1 MKFSPVEKIEILR
14 NIRFAIRMKMGIQK
28 DVRIS
33 DVFRICEGK
42 GNVIEPDDK
51 KVSFIGFLNEFDD
64 VYGKGCIYI
73 HLFNNEDKEWLARR
87 AISHGAIAVI
97 SEYHI
102 EGIPCIVVNDV
113 WHVLKELSRLYFDD
127 NPCKRV
133 AIAGSIGKTTTK
145 EMIEAVLAQSFHEFC
160 TPNNGNVLA
169 YLAFEIQHMP
179 RNINQFIQ
187 EVDESYPNNAH
198 DCSYLLRPSI
208 AVITT
213 IDKSHVGAL
222 GGEDKVEK
230 AILDITAFMPEDGT
244 VIISADDPKSKTAS
258 FTQEVIS
265 VGINDCGADC
275 VATNIVSDDKSVD
288 FIANYRGESVKIHLN
303 CTGIHN
309 VYNAM
314 FAFVVGKLNGMKN
327 SRICK
332 GLKKYR
338 PMSVRQNMMRTFGKT
353 IYVDCFNASARS
365 VDAALSVLTKIK
377 TKKKGRRIA
386 VLGDIAEI
394 EGFETETYKQIA
406 ASIEKNNPDI
416 LITYGEDSG
425 CLQDYFDGE
434 GHHFNDREKLIEY
447 LRHSLRFGDA
457 VLFKASGSVK
467 LDSVIKKA
475 FPVAYR
481 LLLLPHRIKS
491 LKWLLKT
498 V

>member
-1 MKFSPVEKIEILR
+1 MEKISISEILIATGGKLLSGNTDAVIDSVCIDSREIKSNSLFVPIVGEHCDGHDFIKSAFESGAVVSFVQSDHQLKDICGALVEVESTVAALQDLAKYYRKKFS
-14 NIRFAIRMKMGIQK
+14 
-28 DVRIS
+28 
-33 DVFRICEGK
+33 
-42 GNVIEPDDK
+42 
-51 KVSFIGFLNEFDD
+51 
-64 VYGKGCIYI
+64 
-73 HLFNNEDKEWLARR
+73 
-87 AISHGAIAVI
+87 
-97 SEYHI
+97 
-102 EGIPCIVVNDV
+102 IPFVGVT
-113 WHVLKELSRLYFDD
+113 
-127 NPCKRV
+127 
-133 AIAGSIGKTTTK
+133 GSVGKTTTK
-145 EMIEAVLAQSFHEFC
+145 EMIAAVLGENLNVLKTQGNYNGQIGLPLTIFNIDRTHEAVIVEMGVSKIGEMERLADI
-160 TPNNGNVLA
+160 A
-169 YLAFEIQHMP
+169 D
-179 RNINQFIQ
+179 
-187 EVDESYPNNAH
+187 VDM
-198 DCSYLLRPSI
+198 
-208 AVITT
+208 AVITN
-213 IDKSHVGAL
+213 IGLSHI
-222 GGEDKVEK
+222 ENFKEIEITCREK
-230 AILDITAFMPEDGT
+230 LKMLKKDTGVYFINGDSPVLSDGVAKAGKEIVT
-244 VIISADDPKSKTAS
+244 
-258 FTQEVIS
+258 F
-265 VGINDCGADC
+265 GINGAY
-275 VATNIVSDDKSVD
+275 
-288 FIANYRGESVKIHLN
+288 NYRCENVSSNDFETNFTLVTDKYKEDIKIPCL
-303 CTGIHN
+303 GIHN